1 MNFFAPFY
9 LYGLSLIAVPV
20 IIHFFNFQ
28 RAKKVY
34 FTNVA
39 FLTSIK
45 EITNSR
51 NKIKNILVLL
61 ARILFITFLVLAFA
75 RPFIP
80 NENSGSLSK
89 SNLVSI
95 YFDNSY
101 SLQNELDNKRL
112 FDIGKNNIEQIKKVF
127 SGNTRYQLID
137 NSFEGN
143 VNFFY
148 EGEKLSDK
156 LLELNFS
163 NAGRKL
169 ENVYAR
175 QIDGLRNNSSDNGN
189 HIFWISDFQ
198 KSSIGDLN
206 QILTDTSNNYY
217 LIPLIPNQ
225 SSNLYID
232 SVWLETPFIK
242 EQENNILKVKIV
254 NSGDEDIE
262 GRVVKLFIDEKQVS
276 SATINMESN
285 ARKEIIMNF
294 SVYDSGE
301 KSCKI
306 ELEDFPVNFDDEYH
320 FTIKVAPKIRIIN
333 IADRG
338 NNKIKDVYSSE
349 SFFEINQYE
358 ISSLDYSVLNTADLI
373 ILENIQEIDNALLIS
388 LQRAYSNGTSIILF
402 PAIQP
407 DLDSYTALAQ
417 YPISIAESSS
427 KNLEVDSKMGLAPPT
442 MEIPFF
448 EGVFEKVSPSMS
460 MPVAVKYLEWPKV
473 GTNLLKFKNESPF
486 LTYFSQND
494 SKLYMFTSPLDD
506 KFSDFAKHA
515 LFVPVMY
522 KIALSSKVKNDRLAF
537 SFNENIASISIDSV
551 TKNDIFKLVNGDFE
565 LIPSQQ
571 IAGNNLNLNVPKNNL
586 ESGTYRI
593 ENSKT
598 KRNGGLIAFN
608 YDKSESQL
616 EYYSTEEL
624 QTFFGDAKNV
634 QIFAAPDEEEFAKE
648 FSTKNIST
656 PLWRYALLLALLFL
670 FVEILFIRFWKD
682 A

>member
-1 MNFFAPFY
+1 MNFIAPFF

-51 NKIKNILVLL
+51 NKLKNILVLL

-80 NENSGSLSK
+80 NKNSAGLSR

-112 FDIGKNNIEQIKKVF
+112 FDIGKNNIEQIKGVF

-143 VNFFY
+143 VSFFY

-156 LLELNFS
+156 LLELDFS
-163 NAGRKL
+163 NAGRTL

-175 QIDGLRNNSSDNGN
+175 QLDGLRNNSSETGN

-198 KSSIGDLN
+198 KSSIGNLN
-206 QILTDTSNNYY
+206 EILTDTSNSYY

-254 NSGDEDIE
+254 NSGEEDIE

-276 SATINMESN
+276 SATINLEAN
-285 ARKEIIMNF
+285 ARKEITMNF

-301 KSCKI
+301 KACKI
-306 ELEDFPVNFDDEYH
+306 ELEDFPVNFDDEYF
-320 FTIKVAPKIRIIN
+320 FTIKVAPKIKIIN
-333 IADRG
+333 IANRG

-349 SFFEINQYE
+349 TFFEITQYE
-358 ISSLDYSVLNTADLI
+358 ISSLDYSALNSADLI
-373 ILENIQEIDNALLIS
+373 ILENIDEIDNALLIS
-388 LQRAYSNGTSIILF
+388 LQRAYANGTSIVLF
-402 PAIQP
+402 PSSQP
-407 DLDSYTALAQ
+407 DLESYTALVQ
-417 YPISIAESSS
+417 YPITISESSLQ
-427 KNLEVDSKMGLAPPT
+427 NLNADSKMGLAPPS

-448 EGVFEKVSPSMS
+448 EGVFEKVSSSMS
-460 MPVAVKYLEWPKV
+460 MPVANPYLEWPRV

-486 LTYFSQND
+486 LTYFTQND
-494 SKLYMFTSPLDD
+494 SKLYLFTTPLEE
-506 KFSDFAKHA
+506 KFTDFSKHA

-522 KIALSSKVKNDRLAF
+522 KIALNSKVKNDRLAY

-551 TKNDIFKLVNGDFE
+551 NKNDIFKLVNGDFE

-571 IAGNNLNLNVPKNNL
+571 IAGNNLMLNVPKNNL
-586 ESGTYRI
+586 ESGTYAI

-616 EYYSTEEL
+616 EYYSAEDL
-624 QTFFGDAKNV
+624 QTIFGESQNV
-634 QIFAAPDEEEFAKE
+634 QIFSAPDEDEFAKE

-656 PLWRYALLLALLFL
+656 PLWRYALLLALFFL
-670 FVEILFIRFWKD
+670 FVEILLIRFWKD